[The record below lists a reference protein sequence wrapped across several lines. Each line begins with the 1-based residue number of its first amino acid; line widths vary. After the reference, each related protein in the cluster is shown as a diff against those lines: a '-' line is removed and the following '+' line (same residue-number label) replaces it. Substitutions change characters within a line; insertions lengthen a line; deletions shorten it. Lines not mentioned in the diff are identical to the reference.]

1 MARNRIHIEA
11 SPRHVFEVLSDP
23 ECYPGWVVGAADTIK
38 FDEEFPAPGSS
49 FRHRVG
55 LGPLTLSDRTSVVDV
70 DPPRRIE
77 LKAKARP
84 LGTADIVIELSE
96 RAGGTDL
103 LMEET
108 PGDRLSALVATNP
121 LADAALRI
129 RNSVALARLKRIAED
144 RPTGTPRR
152 TREIA
157 GQRVLITGGSSG
169 IGLALAEKLA
179 AEDARLVLLARD
191 ETGLAEAARRVR
203 EHGVEVHV
211 VSADIADRESIEAG
225 IRAAAEQLGGLDVVV
240 CGAAAIAFGPFAETD
255 PDDFDATV
263 ATVLLGTANT
273 IRAALPPLEASRG
286 ALVVTGSTASRMP
299 LPSLA
304 AYAAS
309 KHGLRGLVETLRI
322 ELAEAHSPVTLSLLN
337 PGPVDTPLWSHLQS
351 STGLLPPPP
360 SDLYSA
366 ETIAD
371 ALVGMIRRPRDEVTV
386 GAFAGLQVAFHDNLR
401 GATEKALLVLHRLAQ
416 SGDAREAEETDVGA
430 LRRGHGEGRVEGGF
444 DGRASAAV
452 KVLGAWDGLL
462 RRIFGA
468 G

>member
-38 FDEEFPAPGSS
+38 FDDEFPAPGSS

-211 VSADIADRESIEAG
+211 VSADIADRESIAAG

-240 CGAAAIAFGPFAETD
+240 CGAAAVAFGPFAETD

-273 IRAALPPLEASRG
+273 IRAALPHLESSRG
-286 ALVVTGSTASRMP
+286 ALVVVGSVGARLP
-299 LPSLA
+299 LPALPAYTA
-304 AYAAS
+304 A
-309 KHGLRGLVETLRI
+309 KHGVAGLADALRV
-322 ELAEAHSPVTLSLLN
+322 ELAVSRTPVSVSLVN
-337 PGPVDTPLWSHLQS
+337 PGPVDTPLWSHLESQ
-351 STGLLPPPP
+351 TGLLPLVPPTR
-360 SDLYSA
+360 YSA
-366 ETIAD
+366 EAVAEGIVAT
-371 ALVGMIRRPRDEVTV
+371 IRRPRDELTV
-386 GAFAGLQVAFHDNLR
+386 GGAAGLQVLLWR
-401 GATEKALLVLHRLAQ
+401 GMRGVAGASLVVLDRLFE
-416 SGDAREAEETDVGA
+416 SGEDRVAGGPDA
-430 LRRGHGEGRVEGGF
+430 LREGRGTGETSGGF
-444 DGRASAAV
+444 GGRPSLAMKA
-452 KVLGAWDGLL
+452 LGAWDEA
-462 RRIFGA
+462 RRRVGS